1 MTEGVLVFVEV
12 DDHVADL
19 GALITHCIV
28 SSALQITDFRVAL
41 EQADDA
47 DGKLGLSRAFLTI
60 DIQQRKRTCTVDDD
74 VTKQGGHIKAKCHHP
89 IITIKIDNKR
99 KIPLQRYIHI
109 WFMHKA
115 TFIDKPCA
123 VRLMY
128 LRHGWQVEVLGIKT
142 DDAIFVDRLPLAS
155 IDNTIAEGIE
165 ALFPNVVPAH
175 LRDTQ
180 GFLGLFIHEGFQ
192 QFVFFLLFKETEVSL
207 SLYLV
212 FEPFKLGDIQLT

>member
-1 MTEGVLVFVEV
+1 
-12 DDHVADL
+12 
-19 GALITHCIV
+19 
-28 SSALQITDFRVAL
+28 
-41 EQADDA
+41 
-47 DGKLGLSRAFLTI
+47 
-60 DIQQRKRTCTVDDD
+60 
-74 VTKQGGHIKAKCHHP
+74 
-89 IITIKIDNKR
+89 
-99 KIPLQRYIHI
+99 
-109 WFMHKA
+109 MHKA

-128 LRHGWQVEVLGIKT
+128 LRHGRQVEVLGIKT

-192 QFVFFLLFKETEVSL
+192 QFVFFLLFKETEITL
-207 SLYLV
+207 TLYLV